1 MCGSIGAGEPGRRG
15 GLDQARRLHQI
26 DRVLGRWNDDEIAK
40 MEGGEALGIAVLRMM
55 RRTLLQEL
63 GADPRAVDN

>member
-1 MCGSIGAGEPGRRG
+1 M
-15 GLDQARRLHQI
+15 LDQARSHQI

>member
-1 MCGSIGAGEPGRRG
+1 MCGSIGRRARPRR
-15 GLDQARRLHQI
+15 GLDQARSHQI